1 MILIVDR
8 KHVEDVLSATNGKVV
23 GIVDEKMSGKSHQFT

>member
-8 KHVEDVLSATNGKVV
+8 KYVYDVLCATNGKVV
-23 GIVDEKMSGKSHQFT
+23 GIVDEKMSGKFHQFT